1 MSVPS
6 IGIIGAGFVGSAIGE
21 GFRHYADVKLYDK
34 NKEMGF
40 DYIEVIAQDILF
52 ICLPT
57 PMLKNGNVD
66 LSILEGALER
76 IANFLPKD
84 KQKPVLLKSTVPPGF
99 CKNMQDRFG
108 NLEIIFNP
116 EFLTERTAS
125 LDFIQQ
131 RRVLLGIG
139 TNPQIPTFNLTRVT
153 ELYKSRFPGV
163 RISTYHWDQV
173 ALIKYGTNV
182 FFCTK
187 ISFFNELTQ
196 IAQSLGFKGDKIA
209 AEILEDGRIGRS
221 HWQVPGHDG
230 KPGFGG
236 SCFPKDLNGFICFA
250 KSIGVEPIVSEA
262 VWEKNLEVRPEKDWE
277 ELKGRAVSEEDK

>member
-6 IGIIGAGFVGSAIGE
+6 IGIIGAGFVGSAVGD
-21 GFRHYADVKLYDK
+21 GFSHYTDVKMYDK

-40 DYIEVIAQDILF
+40 NYKDVLEQDVLF
-52 ICLPT
+52 VCLPT
-57 PMLKNGNVD
+57 PMLNDGNVD
-66 LSILEGALER
+66 LSILQGALER
-76 IANFLPKD
+76 IANYLSIGD
-84 KQKPVLLKSTVPPGF
+84 KKAILIKSTVPPGV
-99 CKNMQDRFG
+99 CKMFQDQWR

-131 RRVLLGIG
+131 RRVILGVG
-139 TNPQIPTFNLTRVT
+139 TESDTVNVT
-153 ELYKSRFPGV
+153 MVRDLYKARFPGTRV
-163 RISTYHWDQV
+163 ATYHWDQA

-196 IAQSLGFKGDKIA
+196 VARALGFKGDKIA
-209 AEILEDGRIGRS
+209 DEILEDGRIGRS

-230 KPGFGG
+230 KLGFGG
-236 SCFPKDLNGFICFA
+236 ACFPKDLNGFMQFA
-250 KSIGVEPIVSEA
+250 KSIGVDPTVSEA
-262 VWEKNLEVRPEKDWE
+262 VWKKNLEVRPEKDWE
-277 ELKGRAVSEEDK
+277 GLKGRAVSEEDK